1 MIIFFIMSNS
11 FLNVEFNEML
21 LVISLLFLC
30 KNLILLGI
38 TVIKI
43 LFSLHII
50 LLLLI
55 GFYPTILICSL

>member
-1 MIIFFIMSNS
+1 MIIFVIMSNS